1 MPFFSCANFAG
12 LFSLQLLTFVCRT
25 PRTLSGGGIIRASTP
40 SSNGLEKRP
49 KLRFPGFDEPWRA
62 EKLSDF
68 AERVTRKNS
77 NNETD
82 LPLTISSKDGL
93 VDQISYFNKTVASK
107 DMSGYYLLRNGE
119 YAYNKSY
126 SVGYDFGSIKRL
138 DRYPMGALST
148 LYICFALKKHDTDF
162 IKVYFDSLKWYK
174 EIYMISAEGARNH
187 GLLNVPTDEFFATK
201 HYLPENTT
209 EQRKI
214 ADFLIALDRR
224 IDAQQSLVDNLKKYK
239 RGVMQRIFR
248 QLPSQDGAEWACVR
262 LGDIF
267 KKVSRRNA
275 DGVIKNVITN
285 SAEYGL
291 IPQRDFFD
299 KDIAVD
305 GNTANYYVI
314 ENGDFVYNPRK
325 SNSAPYGPFNRY
337 TLSEQGIIS
346 PLYTCLVLQADIS
359 PSYLAWYFKSD
370 AWYRY
375 IYDNGSQ
382 GVRHD
387 RVSMTDDLLMG
398 IPVMYPSHEKQL
410 LYADILDVVETRL
423 QATQKTLDLLSK
435 TRDGYMRQL
444 FI

>member
-1 MPFFSCANFAG
+1 MANV
-12 LFSLQLLTFVCRT
+12 S
-25 PRTLSGGGIIRASTP
+25 

-49 KLRFPGFDEPWRA
+49 KLRFPGFDEPWKA
-62 EKLSDF
+62 ALLSDYF
-68 AERVTRKNS
+68 AKNIKKNADGAITNVICNSAKQGLIPQRDYFDKDIANSDNTDGYYIIETNDFVYNPRKS
-77 NNETD
+77 TD
-82 LPLTISSKDGL
+82 APYGPISSYKYPEAGIVSPL
-93 VDQISYFNKTVASK
+93 YLCFRAKQEINPLYFEWYFRSSAWHRYIY
-107 DMSGYYLLRNGE
+107 MSGDSGARHDR
-119 YAYNKSY
+119 
-126 SVGYDFGSIKRL
+126 VSIK
-138 DRYPMGALST
+138 D
-148 LYICFALKKHDTDF
+148 DT
-162 IKVYFDSLKWYK
+162 
-174 EIYMISAEGARNH
+174 
-187 GLLNVPTDEFFATK
+187 FFAMPINIPSAK
-201 HYLPENTT
+201 
-209 EQRKI
+209 EQDR
-214 ADFLIALDRR
+214 IALFLNAIEQK
-224 IDAQQSLVDNLKKYK
+224 IDKQRSLVDALKKYK
-239 RGVMQRIFR
+239 RGVMQHIFR
-248 QLPSQDGAEWACVR
+248 QLPSRNGAEWTCVR

-267 KKVSRRNA
+267 KKVSRRNT

-337 TLSEQGIIS
+337 ALSEQGIIS

-398 IPVMYPSHEKQL
+398 IPVMYPSHVKQL
-410 LYADILDVVETRL
+410 LYADILDMVEARL
-423 QATQKTLDLLSK
+423 QATQKTLDFLNK
-435 TRDGYMRQL
+435 MRDGYMRQL

>member
-1 MPFFSCANFAG
+1 M
-12 LFSLQLLTFVCRT
+12 
-25 PRTLSGGGIIRASTP
+25 
-40 SSNGLEKRP
+40 
-49 KLRFPGFDEPWRA
+49 
-62 EKLSDF
+62 SDF

-107 DMSGYYLLRNGE
+107 DMSGYYLLRKGE

-162 IKVYFDSLKWYK
+162 IKAYFDSLKWYK

-201 HYLPENTT
+201 HYLPENAA

-239 RGVMQRIFR
+239 RGLLRTVFSEKSNHPLLHDAVSHRIDEVCDVLSGKRIPKGETFSTHPTEHR
-248 QLPSQDGAEWACVR
+248 YITVSDMGEKYVR
-262 LGDIF
+262 SNTLQYITSHTEKQIARYKVRNGDIIISVAGTLG
-267 KKVSRRNA
+267 KLNIIVSDL
-275 DGVIKNVITN
+275 DGVNLTENCDRFTNFRGINPEYLYHVLSSDLIQSQIEASKTKNGQPKLALERIRNFVVPIPHQVRQEQF
-285 SAEYGL
+285 AEVMNG
-291 IPQRDFFD
+291 ID
-299 KDIAVD
+299 KYIA
-305 GNTANYYVI
+305 
-314 ENGDFVYNPRK
+314 
-325 SNSAPYGPFNRY
+325 S
-337 TLSEQGIIS
+337 Q
-346 PLYTCLVLQADIS
+346 QA
-359 PSYLAWYFKSD
+359 
-370 AWYRY
+370 
-375 IYDNGSQ
+375 
-382 GVRHD
+382 
-387 RVSMTDDLLMG
+387 
-398 IPVMYPSHEKQL
+398 
-410 LYADILDVVETRL
+410 ILDRYCKMRVGLL
-423 QATQKTLDLLSK
+423 Q
-435 TRDGYMRQL
+435 QL